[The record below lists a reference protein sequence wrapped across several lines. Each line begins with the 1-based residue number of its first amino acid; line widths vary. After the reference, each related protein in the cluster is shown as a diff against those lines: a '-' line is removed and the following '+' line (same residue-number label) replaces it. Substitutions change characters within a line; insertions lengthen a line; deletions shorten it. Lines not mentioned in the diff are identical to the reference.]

1 MILYR
6 GKMAKLFDCPGVTH
20 NAEECHGKCCINC
33 NCSLCTGKCSLFEE
47 EITCCVFNIFETP
60 CSQWPSPFPSCV
72 KVAPGLFADSQKFR
86 LCILKQKTSANRQER
101 IARGV
106 VAIPGLPE
114 AVIVRKGQEK
124 SAI

>member
-1 MILYR
+1 M
-6 GKMAKLFDCPGVTH
+6 
-20 NAEECHGKCCINC
+20 
-33 NCSLCTGKCSLFEE
+33 
-47 EITCCVFNIFETP
+47 
-60 CSQWPSPFPSCV
+60 
-72 KVAPGLFADSQKFR
+72 FADSQKFR